1 MGVSRCAI
9 LVVLAAACNKSTP
22 DPPVPSNR
30 VDVAVETSPPVRSDT
45 FEGTIGGHHFAIEI
59 GGGKLIGA
67 DRAAH
72 TFEVGDG
79 RVVVE
84 DSGPVADDTQFRV
97 ARSPRTIVRASDGL
111 WIVTERVTTAGG
123 RVFTCLHQQ
132 PIARDGSPEAKRAT
146 ARGVAACTSLRV
158 DPE

>member
-1 MGVSRCAI
+1 MIC
-9 LVVLAAACNKSTP
+9 VVVVAACNKSTP

-30 VDVAVETSPPVRSDT
+30 VDVIAEPRPMAPARSDA

-59 GGGKLIGA
+59 AGGKLIGA
-67 DRAAH
+67 DRAAY

-84 DSGPVADDTQFRV
+84 DSGPVADDTRYQV

-111 WIVTERVTTAGG
+111 WIVTERVTTAGS

-132 PIARDGSPEAKRAT
+132 PIVRDGSPEAKRAA

-158 DPE
+158 DP